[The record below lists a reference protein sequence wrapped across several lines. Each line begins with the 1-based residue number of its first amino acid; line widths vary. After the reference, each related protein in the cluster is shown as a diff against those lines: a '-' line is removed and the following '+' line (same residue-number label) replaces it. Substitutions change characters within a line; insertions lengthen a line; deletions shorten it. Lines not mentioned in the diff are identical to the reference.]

1 MIYIIQDHL
10 LSVTRYFAVNTITM
24 TGGFEWR
31 NTPEDAFN
39 FFVNS
44 SDVGLDHSVA
54 EDLANGRTLDSYQ
67 CIYASYSPE
76 EYPELFI

>member
-1 MIYIIQDHL
+1 MICIIQDRF
-10 LSVTRYFAVNTITM
+10 LSVTRYFAVNTITI

-31 NTPEDAFN
+31 DTPEDAFN

-54 EDLANGRTLDSYQ
+54 DDLANGRTLESYQ
-67 CIYASYSPE
+67 SIHSSYSPD